1 MSQAYGPAR
10 RLLQTGRGSGGGCIT
25 DLQCSQRC
33 FGGGHIYINS
43 GACST
48 VCICSASAAQANGQS
63 TASPLGGGGGGSLG
77 SSLYTPIQ
85 QGTFSPGLFGS
96 QQVTLPPATE
106 APSTLTGSLDA
117 STAATTAATPPPV
130 TIPPLATLPAQVTPA
145 PTLVGT
151 QSQQA
156 SNPSVLDGSLGS
168 TTAGT
173 GAGGGTLA
181 GTSGTGSTAAAGGGT
196 AQAGGKGGSTT
207 AKGR

>member
-1 MSQAYGPAR
+1 MPQARVPAR
-10 RLLQTGRGSGGGCIT
+10 RLLQSGRGSGGGCIT

-33 FGGGHIYINS
+33 YGGGHIYINS

-48 VCICSASAAQANGQS
+48 VCICSTSAAQANGQS
-63 TASPLGGGGGGSLG
+63 TASPLGGGGGSSLG

-96 QQVTLPPATE
+96 QQVTLPPATD
-106 APSTLTGSLDA
+106 APSTLAGSLDA
-117 STAATTAATPPPV
+117 STAATQPPA

-151 QSQQA
+151 QA

-173 GAGGGTLA
+173 GAGGGTRV
-181 GTSGTGSTAAAGGGT
+181 GTSGAGSAAAAGGGT
-196 AQAGGKGGSTT
+196 AQAGGKGSSSTT
-207 AKGR
+207 KGR